1 MFKKSVFG
9 ASVAAL
15 LAATSAHAAT
25 TAMATTDLNVRSGPG
40 PQFEIVDVITSKD
53 DVAVEGCL
61 ESANW
66 CKVTYEGNTGWAFGQ
81 YLTAMVESEPVILV
95 ENREQVEV
103 GTLTY
108 DTTAATATASGT
120 TAAIIGGLV
129 AGPAGAIAGAA
140 IGAGLGVAVDPGP
153 QTVTYVT
160 ENPVDPIY
168 LDGEVV
174 VGAQFP
180 EDVDVSFYD
189 IPDAEL
195 KYAYV
200 NGVPVLVNT
209 DERRIVYVV
218 R

>member
-40 PQFEIVDVITSKD
+40 PQFEIVGVIDGNADVT
-53 DVAVEGCL
+53 VEGCL
-61 ESANW
+61 ETANW
-66 CKVTYEGNTGWAFGQ
+66 CKVSYEGTDGWSYGQ
-81 YLTAMVESEPVILV
+81 YLTAMVESEPVIVV
-95 ENREQVEV
+95 ENRDRVKVQ
-103 GTLTY
+103 TMTY
-108 DTTAATATASGT
+108 DTTGATAAASGT
-120 TAAIIGGLV
+120 AAAVIGGLI
-129 AGPAGAIAGAA
+129 AGPAGAVAGAA
-140 IGAGLGVAVDPGP
+140 IGAGLGVAADPGP
-153 QTVTYVT
+153 QTITYVT

-180 EDVDVSFYD
+180 EDIDVAFYD

-195 KYAYV
+195 QYAYV
-200 NGVPVLVNT
+200 NGVPVLI
-209 DERRIVYVV
+209 DPEERRIVYIV